1 MTAPRAMG
9 TEVAALLDLGA
20 VSQSDLVALAAASP
34 YAVDPRR
41 GRRRDG
47 DFLPPPKIDR
57 AVFNESS
64 GSRKQ
69 TFSRHRPAT
78 NLSHNL
84 TPTTAAAS
92 PSAAAVAAHV
102 EEDSEN
108 RLIVFHLQRLFARD
122 DPSYPAPPAIPPR
135 QQTLTAP
142 ATTAPA
148 PLATSL
154 PLPPAAAALAA
165 TDPDR
170 EVLNPKGVA
179 VDLARLAE
187 LVDPYGVE
195 LQQRTAGLGSESEL
209 LGFMNALEGQWG
221 SRRRRRKFV
230 DAGMFADH
238 LPRGWKLLLGLKR
251 KERIAWI
258 NCRRYVR
265 FAPIPLSQSCL
276 FDYIWH
282 QFSFFSAYDD
292 SDVFQ
297 NVASFKV
304 NV

>member
-1 MTAPRAMG
+1 MG
-9 TEVAALLDLGA
+9 TEVAALVDLRA
-20 VSQSDLVALAAASP
+20 LSQPDLVSLAAASP

-57 AVFNESS
+57 AVFNESA

-69 TFSRHRPAT
+69 TFSRHRPAA
-78 NLSHNL
+78 NISHNL
-84 TPTTAAAS
+84 TLSPAAASSSSPTTAAA
-92 PSAAAVAAHV
+92 PA

-108 RLIVFHLQRLFARD
+108 RLILFHLQRLFARD
-122 DPSYPAPPAIPPR
+122 DPSYPAPPTIPHR

-142 ATTAPA
+142 ATAAVAPPA
-148 PLATSL
+148 TSRPPPPLA
-154 PLPPAAAALAA
+154 AAGA
-165 TDPDR
+165 DPDR
-170 EVLNPKGVA
+170 EVLNPKGLA

-187 LVDPYGVE
+187 LVDPYGEE
-195 LQQRTAGLGSESEL
+195 LRQRTAGMGSESEL

-251 KERIAWI
+251 KER
-258 NCRRYVR
+258 V
-265 FAPIPLSQSCL
+265 S
-276 FDYIWH
+276 
-282 QFSFFSAYDD
+282 
-292 SDVFQ
+292 
-297 NVASFKV
+297 
-304 NV
+304 